1 MWSEETSVQ
10 SRTMWS
16 GQISNLAYFEGK
28 KNMGDQSNIKR
39 QQQKKN
45 CDDHIIQVCHK
56 GNTES
61 SLN

>member
-1 MWSEETSVQ
+1 
-10 SRTMWS
+10 MWS